1 MENALGNPDLIQ
13 SSVSS
18 DCRVTIVDLA
28 NFPLDELEQW
38 PTFRLTSADIKLK
51 LGNGAYYVYIVVP
64 TPENMES
71 TVAFISYNTA
81 LVDRDGYQVLESTD
95 EKGNPK
101 LEKGEL
107 LGKSGF
113 KYYQCGT
120 VSARGGNSSAITTPS
135 GQGRTLTI
143 DLGVNPQDSHL
154 DKKVD
159 WNFFYSLFVP
169 HYEDPNDPEKLTWI
183 EAKAHM
189 GIAGGLTSF
198 IDNGSLKLPAIYD
211 GLPIDY
217 QTLYWDE
224 IKEEVG
230 TDEEGNPIYKTTKV
244 LKAKSL
250 GEGGEGG
257 STGGGLSAAEIK
269 TLIESYGYLTESK
282 LPIASD
288 SVKGIAS
295 FNSEQ
300 FSVINGVVSFIGST
314 NNIPDLSA
322 YVTESEVNSLIKA
335 AKGVILETWTSGGG
349 NAITSLSLG
358 IGGKSL
364 VIEKNITFA
373 TEEWVLEM
381 LEGLSGGG
389 GGNADG
395 TSLGVSIIGS
405 GNAITDVN
413 LVGNMLSFSKGT
425 VFVEPSNFMSY
436 LKYNSDTLGLNANGE
451 LYVKVSTGGSGGDTD
466 LSQYATK
473 DYVINTITSNISGL
487 ASKDWVMEQI
497 AGLNGGGSGDFPDL
511 SAYAEKTW
519 VDENFASNDWVS
531 SNFASLEGNNTFSGT
546 NKFNGSVFVNNK
558 EIKYNSKGYWELDGD
573 LLVTGGIT
581 SFASSSGFTPS
592 TIMDGVAVDGVTI
605 IKQNG
610 VLVAVGGG
618 SSDGSGG
625 GTSSGSLSVGESGSG
640 NAYTGYTYLNGK
652 LTLKKDETFA
662 TSSELSALEDSVANK
677 ADKSSVY
684 TKTEID
690 NALTNYVTVKDDK
703 RQTIE
708 GEKNFTGGLFVNGKQ
723 IKYNSKG
730 YWELEGDLLVTG
742 GITSF
747 ASSSGFNPST
757 VMDGVVVDGTTIIK
771 QDGKLVVVG
780 GGSSGGSGSGD
791 SPDLSAYALKDWVSL
806 NFATSSQLSTL
817 SGTVDNKANTSDV
830 YTKSEVD
837 TKVSAKWTTDSDKI
851 SQWDAAYGWGNH
863 ADVGYLTTTIGKSLF
878 VGLTGDEDVQGV
890 KNFVNGIEVNG
901 GKLEYN
907 SQGYWKMFGNLLVT
921 GGITSYTSDGKES
934 PFILD
939 ASFWTG
945 INSDSATQV
954 YSAKAVTLLKNEV
967 QSVGTD
973 AGDALTKLSTI
984 KDALN
989 GISNSSDL
997 AALRSALLTI
1007 KTSI

>member
-1 MENALGNPDLIQ
+1 MMKKRLSKKIWYGSDVDSEGKPVLPPLAKDSEDLEG
-13 SSVSS
+13 
-18 DCRVTIVDLA
+18 LH
-28 NFPLDELEQW
+28 
-38 PTFRLTSADIKLK
+38 
-51 LGNGAYYVYIVVP
+51 Y
-64 TPENMES
+64 
-71 TVAFISYNTA
+71 
-81 LVDRDGYQVLESTD
+81 
-95 EKGNPK
+95 
-101 LEKGEL
+101 GEL
-107 LGKSGF
+107 YLHIADDKLSLW
-113 KYYQCGT
+113 T
-120 VSARGGNSSAITTPS
+120 
-135 GQGRTLTI
+135 RTLTDQI
-143 DLGVNPQDSHL
+143 KQIGGEGSGGELWQLRETESGEKYIFSAFNVATQKGITSYVDGKMLDLPS
-154 DKKVD
+154 
-159 WNFFYSLFVP
+159 
-169 HYEDPNDPEKLTWI
+169 
-183 EAKAHM
+183 
-189 GIAGGLTSF
+189 
-198 IDNGSLKLPAIYD
+198 IYD

-217 QTLYWDE
+217 QTLIWEE

-230 TDEEGNPIYKTTKV
+230 TDEEGKPIYKTTKV

-257 STGGGLSAAEIK
+257 STGGGLSVTEIN

-282 LPIASD
+282 LPIASN

-300 FSVINGVVSFIGST
+300 FSVVNGVVSFIGST
-314 NNIPDLSA
+314 NDTPDLSQ
-322 YVTESEVNSLIKA
+322 YVTEDKVNALIKA

-373 TEEWVLEM
+373 TEDWVLEM

-389 GGNADG
+389 GGSADG
-395 TSLGVSIIGS
+395 TSLGVSIIGN

-451 LYVKVSTGGSGGDTD
+451 LYVKVSTGGSGGDAD

-473 DYVINTITSNISGL
+473 TWVNSQGFLKQSSLADYATIDYVDELVSNLGGGS
-487 ASKDWVMEQI
+487 D
-497 AGLNGGGSGDFPDL
+497 GGGSGDFPDL

-618 SSDGSGG
+618 SS
-625 GTSSGSLSVGESGSG
+625 
-640 NAYTGYTYLNGK
+640 
-652 LTLKKDETFA
+652 
-662 TSSELSALEDSVANK
+662 
-677 ADKSSVY
+677 
-684 TKTEID
+684 
-690 NALTNYVTVKDDK
+690 
-703 RQTIE
+703 
-708 GEKNFTGGLFVNGKQ
+708 
-723 IKYNSKG
+723 
-730 YWELEGDLLVTG
+730 GD
-742 GITSF
+742 F
-747 ASSSGFNPST
+747 
-757 VMDGVVVDGTTIIK
+757 
-771 QDGKLVVVG
+771 
-780 GGSSGGSGSGD
+780 
-791 SPDLSAYALKDWVSL
+791 PDLSAYALKDWVLL

-830 YTKSEVD
+830 YTKSDVD
-837 TKVSAKWTTDSDKI
+837 TKVSEKWTTDSDKI

-863 ADVGYLTTTIGKSLF
+863 AEVGYLTTTTGKSLF

-921 GGITSYTSDGKES
+921 GGITYYTSDGKES

>member
-1 MENALGNPDLIQ
+1 MESRRSSTTYFIPPGKFLLMENALGNPDLIQ

-135 GQGRTLTI
+135 SQGRTLTI

-198 IDNGSLKLPAIYD
+198 IDNGSFKLPSIYD

-282 LPIASD
+282 LPIASN

-335 AKGVILETWTSGGG
+335 AKGVILETWMSGGG

-389 GGNADG
+389 GGSADG

-581 SFASSSGFTPS
+581 SFARSSGFTPS

-618 SSDGSGG
+618 SSDG
-625 GTSSGSLSVGESGSG
+625 
-640 NAYTGYTYLNGK
+640 
-652 LTLKKDETFA
+652 
-662 TSSELSALEDSVANK
+662 
-677 ADKSSVY
+677 
-684 TKTEID
+684 
-690 NALTNYVTVKDDK
+690 
-703 RQTIE
+703 
-708 GEKNFTGGLFVNGKQ
+708 
-723 IKYNSKG
+723 
-730 YWELEGDLLVTG
+730 
-742 GITSF
+742 
-747 ASSSGFNPST
+747 
-757 VMDGVVVDGTTIIK
+757 
-771 QDGKLVVVG
+771 
-780 GGSSGGSGSGD
+780 GGSGD
-791 SPDLSAYALKDWVSL
+791 FPDLSAYAKKTWVDSK
-806 NFATSSQLSTL
+806 FATLSQFATL
-817 SGTVDNKANTSDV
+817 SDTVSNKANTSDV

-837 TKVSAKWTTDSDKI
+837 TKVNEKWTTDSKKI
-851 SQWDAAYGWGNH
+851 SNWNAAFSWGNH
-863 ADVGYLTTTIGKSLF
+863 ADADYVKSYNLTETLKDYVTVGGTEMQTITGK
-878 VGLTGDEDVQGV
+878 
-890 KNFVNGIEVNG
+890 KNFTGGLLVNGQELV
-901 GKLEYN
+901 YN
-907 SQGYWKMFGNLLVT
+907 SDGYWKMEGNLLVT
-921 GGITSYTSDGKES
+921 GGITSYSSDGKAS
-934 PFILD
+934 PFLID
-939 ASFWTG
+939 ADTWEG
-945 INSDSATQV
+945 ITSDSATQV
-954 YSAKAVTLLKNEV
+954 YTANAVSLLKAQLVLTNGNA
-967 QSVGTD
+967 QS
-973 AGDALTKLSTI
+973 ALDRLTTLKTSLSGLTASSLSDLVTKL
-984 KDALN
+984 KALN
-989 GISNSSDL
+989 F
-997 AALRSALLTI
+997 
-1007 KTSI
+1007 

>member
-1 MENALGNPDLIQ
+1 MESRRSSTTYFIPPGKFLLMENALGNPDLIQ

-120 VSARGGNSSAITTPS
+120 VSARGENSSAITTPS

-169 HYEDPNDPEKLTWI
+169 HYDDPDDPKKLTWI

-198 IDNGSLKLPAIYD
+198 IDNGSLKLPSIYD

-257 STGGGLSAAEIK
+257 STGGGLSASEIK

-282 LPIASD
+282 LPIASN

-300 FSVINGVVSFIGST
+300 FSVVNGVVTFIGST
-314 NNIPDLSA
+314 NNTPDLSG
-322 YVTESEVNSLIKA
+322 YVTESEVNALIKD

-373 TEEWVLEM
+373 TEDWVLEM

-389 GGNADG
+389 GGSADG
-395 TSLGVSIIGS
+395 TSLGVSIIGI

-451 LYVKVSTGGSGGDTD
+451 LYVKVSTGGSGGDAD

-473 DYVINTITSNISGL
+473 DYVIDTITSSISGL
-487 ASKDWVMEQI
+487 ASENWVLEQI
-497 AGLNGGGSGDFPDL
+497 AGLNGGGTVDL
-511 SAYAEKTW
+511 SSYAEKTW
-519 VDENFASNDWVS
+519 VNENFASNDWVS

-558 EIKYNSKGYWELDGD
+558 EIKYNPKGYWELEGD

-618 SSDGSGG
+618 S
-625 GTSSGSLSVGESGSG
+625 
-640 NAYTGYTYLNGK
+640 
-652 LTLKKDETFA
+652 
-662 TSSELSALEDSVANK
+662 
-677 ADKSSVY
+677 
-684 TKTEID
+684 
-690 NALTNYVTVKDDK
+690 
-703 RQTIE
+703 
-708 GEKNFTGGLFVNGKQ
+708 
-723 IKYNSKG
+723 
-730 YWELEGDLLVTG
+730 GDL
-742 GITSF
+742 
-747 ASSSGFNPST
+747 
-757 VMDGVVVDGTTIIK
+757 
-771 QDGKLVVVG
+771 
-780 GGSSGGSGSGD
+780 
-791 SPDLSAYALKDWVSL
+791 PDLSAYATMDWVSQRY
-806 NFATSSQLSTL
+806 ATSSQFATL
-817 SGTVDNKANTSDV
+817 SDTVSNKANTSDV

-837 TKVSAKWTTDSDKI
+837 TKVNEKWTTNSQKI
-851 SQWDAAYGWGNH
+851 SNWDAAFSWGNH
-863 ADVGYLTTTIGKSLF
+863 AEEGYVKSDSLTETLKSYVTVGGKEMQTITGK
-878 VGLTGDEDVQGV
+878 
-890 KNFVNGIEVNG
+890 KNFTGGLLVNGQELV
-901 GKLEYN
+901 YN
-907 SQGYWKMFGNLLVT
+907 DDGYWKMEGNLLVT
-921 GGITSYTSDGKES
+921 GGITSYSSDGKAS
-934 PFILD
+934 PFLID
-939 ASFWTG
+939 ANTWEG
-945 INSDSATQV
+945 ITSDSATQV
-954 YSAKAVTLLKNEV
+954 YTAKATSLLKDQLV
-967 QSVGTD
+967 STD
-973 AGDALTKLSTI
+973 SNAQLALNRLTNLNTSLKDLSASSLSDLVTKLR
-984 KDALN
+984 ALN
-989 GISNSSDL
+989 F
-997 AALRSALLTI
+997 
-1007 KTSI
+1007 

>member
-1 MENALGNPDLIQ
+1 MESRRSSTTYFIPPGKFLLMENALGNPDLIQ

-135 GQGRTLTI
+135 SQGRTLTI

-198 IDNGSLKLPAIYD
+198 IDNGSFKLPSIYD

-282 LPIASD
+282 LPIASN

-335 AKGVILETWTSGGG
+335 AKGVILETWMSGGG

-389 GGNADG
+389 GGSADG

-581 SFASSSGFTPS
+581 SFARSSGFTPS

-618 SSDGSGG
+618 SSDGG
-625 GTSSGSLSVGESGSG
+625 GSG
-640 NAYTGYTYLNGK
+640 
-652 LTLKKDETFA
+652 DFPD
-662 TSSELSALEDSVANK
+662 LSAYAKKTWVDENFASNDWVSSNFASLEGNNTFSGTNKFNGSV
-677 ADKSSVY
+677 
-684 TKTEID
+684 
-690 NALTNYVTVKDDK
+690 
-703 RQTIE
+703 
-708 GEKNFTGGLFVNGKQ
+708 FVNNKE

-730 YWELEGDLLVTG
+730 YWELDGDLLVTG

-747 ASSSGFNPST
+747 ARSSGFTPST
-757 VMDGVVVDGTTIIK
+757 IMDGVAVDGVTIIK
-771 QDGKLVVVG
+771 QNGVLVAVG
-780 GGSSGGSGSGD
+780 GGSSDGGGSGD
-791 SPDLSAYALKDWVSL
+791 FPDLSAYAKKTWVDSK
-806 NFATSSQLSTL
+806 FATLSQFATL
-817 SGTVDNKANTSDV
+817 SDTVSNKANTSDV

-837 TKVSAKWTTDSDKI
+837 TKVNEKWTTDSKKI
-851 SQWDAAYGWGNH
+851 SNWNAAFSWGNH
-863 ADVGYLTTTIGKSLF
+863 ADADYVKSYNLTETLKDYVTVGGTEMQTITGK
-878 VGLTGDEDVQGV
+878 
-890 KNFVNGIEVNG
+890 KNFTGGLLVNGQELV
-901 GKLEYN
+901 YN
-907 SQGYWKMFGNLLVT
+907 SDGYWKMEGNLLVT
-921 GGITSYTSDGKES
+921 GGITSYSSDGKAS
-934 PFILD
+934 PFLID
-939 ASFWTG
+939 ADTWEG
-945 INSDSATQV
+945 ITSDSATQV
-954 YSAKAVTLLKNEV
+954 YTANAVSLLKAQLVLTNGNA
-967 QSVGTD
+967 QS
-973 AGDALTKLSTI
+973 ALDRLTTLKTSLSGLTASSLSDLVTKL
-984 KDALN
+984 KALN
-989 GISNSSDL
+989 F
-997 AALRSALLTI
+997 
-1007 KTSI
+1007 